1 MNRAL
6 ALLLALIVSLPA
18 LALGEDRDYAAYQAG
33 MELERDLMIFKAR
46 DRFRE
51 AIGLAPSN
59 YGYLEHYAWFLH
71 NHGFREEAVDVFRQ
85 ALPGIGDKKGTWLG
99 LAWNERS
106 IGRPERALDA
116 YAKAFPLPAEGNTA
130 ERLAEADRILRS
142 EQEERIGKLQKAA
155 VGPPDNVEAL
165 QELFIS
171 LMSTGRHREAADAAR
186 RILTLRPE
194 DDLTRLDLA
203 RVLKWGGDPDAAAII
218 IEKLI
223 SRHPDSAFLHLE
235 LARVRAQQGRL
246 PEARSAYEKSLSL
259 YPDAVVSRREL
270 AELLGTM
277 GEREAADREV
287 AAMKPR
293 PQETLDPLLARAR
306 VLHFTGRTRE
316 AVPAY
321 RKVLEEFPGNSDALW
336 GLAECATYS
345 EEPDTAR
352 ETIDRW
358 ETLEPPNEQL
368 RAQKE
373 LYRRRSARSLEV
385 KTDYYGNSS
394 EFTRVDVG
402 ADFNYPPFQRNIITT
417 GYRFSNLH
425 QSGFDNITRNTLL
438 LRNRGWLGEFFRY
451 DAEVAGNF
459 YDNDQNHLNGG
470 GSLYFDLRD
479 RTIVG
484 AGIYR
489 TDVID
494 TEPTFQNPIYNY
506 VVTIGAVGLHIATTD
521 VFVYAKQRVG
531 DDLDLW
537 GKFVRGRY
545 SDHNTKH
552 VLTLEAD
559 WRPFRIRDIQLVY
572 DYFYLDYENP
582 APTFVEDT
590 SSVSAYYDP
599 VNFEVHTVA
608 VELEHEFVKGF
619 RLGIQDRVSYLPK
632 SDGWANGIF
641 AFAAIEK
648 GAHALR
654 LDARYFY
661 QNRGVSR
668 TADSGHFRAEN
679 IMLAYSFRF

>member
-18 LALGEDRDYAAYQAG
+18 LTSAGDRDYAEFKAG
-33 MELERDLMIFKAR
+33 MELERGLMIFEAR
-46 DRFRE
+46 DKFRE
-51 AIGLAPSN
+51 AISLAPTN
-59 YGYLEHYAWFLH
+59 YGYMEHYAWFLH
-71 NHGFREEAVDVFRQ
+71 THGFREEAVNVFRQ
-85 ALPGIGDKKGTWLG
+85 ALPGIGEKKGTWLG

-106 IGRPERALDA
+106 IGRPERALEA
-116 YAKAFPLPAEGNTA
+116 YTKAFPLPAQGSTA
-130 ERLAEADRILRS
+130 GRLAEADRILRS
-142 EQEERIGKLQKAA
+142 EQEERIARLQKAA
-155 VGPPDNVEAL
+155 IGPPENVEAL
-165 QELFIS
+165 QELFTS
-171 LMSTGRHREAADAAR
+171 LMSTGQHREAADAAR

-203 RVLKWGGDPDAAAII
+203 RVLKWGGDPDAAAAIV
-218 IEKLI
+218 EKLI
-223 SRHPDSAFLHLE
+223 VRHPDSAYLHLE

-259 YPDAVVSRREL
+259 YPGAVVTRREL
-270 AELLGTM
+270 AELLTRM
-277 GEREAADREV
+277 GDREAADKEV
-287 AAMKPR
+287 AAIQPR
-293 PQETLDPLLARAR
+293 PHEKLDFLLARAR
-306 VLHFTGRTRE
+306 VLHFTGRTTE

-321 RKVLEEFPGNSDALW
+321 RKVLEEFPGNTDALW

-345 EEPDTAR
+345 GDPDTAR
-352 ETIDRW
+352 ETLERW
-358 ETLEPPNEQL
+358 EAVEPSNERL
-368 RAQKE
+368 RAQMD
-373 LYRRRSARSLEV
+373 LYRRYSARSIEV

-394 EFTRVDVG
+394 EFSRVNAGVEYNHPL
-402 ADFNYPPFQRNIITT
+402 FSRNILTM
-417 GYRFSNLH
+417 GYRFANFH
-425 QSGFDNITRNTLL
+425 QSGFDNITRNSLI
-438 LRNRGWLGEFFRY
+438 LRNRGRLGEFFRY
-451 DAEVAGNF
+451 DAEFAGNF
-459 YDNDQNHLNGG
+459 YDNDQTHLNGG
-470 GSLYFDLRD
+470 GSLYLDMRD

-521 VFVYAKQRVG
+521 AFVYAKQRVG

-537 GKFVRGRY
+537 GKFTTGRY

-559 WRPFRIRDIQLVY
+559 WRPFRIRGIQLVY

-582 APTFVEDT
+582 APTFVEGT

-608 VELEHEFVKGF
+608 VELEHELVKGF
-619 RLGIQDRVSYLPK
+619 RLGLQDRVSYLPK

-661 QNRGVSR
+661 QNRGVGR